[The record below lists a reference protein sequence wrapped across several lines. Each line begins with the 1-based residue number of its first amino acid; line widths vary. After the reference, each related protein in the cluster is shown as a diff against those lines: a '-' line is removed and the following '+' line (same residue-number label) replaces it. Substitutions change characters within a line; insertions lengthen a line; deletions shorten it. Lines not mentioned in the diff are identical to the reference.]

1 LCFETSFCTLFS
13 NGLENAIFAAAKIKD
28 EKRKNVRVNCQL
40 HKGNL
45 LIYIKNPY
53 EGEVVFRGNLP
64 KSKHPEHGFGTKSIK
79 LIADMHGGFCSFEAK
94 DGVFTL
100 KVALPFGHA

>member
-1 LCFETSFCTLFS
+1 M
-13 NGLENAIFAAAKIKD
+13 I
-28 EKRKNVRVNCQL
+28 VRVNCQL

-53 EGEVVFRGNLP
+53 EGKVVFRDNMP
-64 KSKHPEHGFGTKSIK
+64 QSDRPEHGFGVKSIK

-94 DGVFTL
+94 DGIFTL
-100 KVALPFGHA
+100 KVVLPLLHE